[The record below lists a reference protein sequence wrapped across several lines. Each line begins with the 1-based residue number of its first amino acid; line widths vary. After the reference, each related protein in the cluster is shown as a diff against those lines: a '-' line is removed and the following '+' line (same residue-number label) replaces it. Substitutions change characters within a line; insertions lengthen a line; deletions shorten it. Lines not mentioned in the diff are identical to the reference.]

1 MAQEALE
8 LRAAQC
14 NWGELEAQLNAR
26 GFALPGQ
33 LLSARQCAELR
44 RAFHNDARF
53 RASVEMAPR
62 RFGAGRYRYF
72 ARPLPRAVAALRQS
86 LYPPLA
92 RIANRWWARLG
103 KRERFEPTLRGFLA
117 RCHRA
122 GQRRPTPLLLR
133 YEAGGYN
140 RLHQDLYGRIAFP
153 LQITILLSRP
163 GLDFHGGEFLLVE
176 QQARQQARAQVLHLA
191 RGEAV
196 VFPNALRPASPASA
210 RTAAVR
216 VRHGVSEVLSGER
229 LALGIIFHD
238 AE

>member
-1 MAQEALE
+1 MN
-8 LRAAQC
+8 RAAGRVAQC
-14 NWGELEAQLNAR
+14 NWDELEAQLNAR

-33 LLSARQCAELR
+33 LLQAKECAALR
-44 RAFHNDARF
+44 RAFHNDERF
-53 RASVEMAPR
+53 RATVDMAPR

-72 ARPLPRAVAALRQS
+72 ARPLPQAVAALRQS

-122 GQRRPTPLLLR
+122 GQHRPTPLLLR
-133 YEAGGYN
+133 YQTGGYN

-153 LQITILLSRP
+153 LQVTILLSRP
-163 GLDFHGGEFLLVE
+163 QLDFRGGEFLLME
-176 QQARQQARAQVLHLA
+176 QQARQQARGQVVHLA

-196 VFPNALRPASPASA
+196 VFPNALRPASARSA
-210 RTAAVR
+210 AALR
-216 VRHGVSEVLSGER
+216 VRHGVSEVQSGER

>member
-1 MAQEALE
+1 MAQ
-8 LRAAQC
+8 
-14 NWGELEAQLNAR
+14 
-26 GFALPGQ
+26 
-33 LLSARQCAELR
+33 
-44 RAFHNDARF
+44 H
-53 RASVEMAPR
+53 

-163 GLDFHGGEFLLVE
+163 EHFRGGEFLLVE

-196 VFPNALRPASPASA
+196 VFPNALRPAAPASHSSA
-210 RTAAVR
+210 RSAAVR
-216 VRHGVSEVLSGER
+216 VRHGVSEVQSGER

>member
-1 MAQEALE
+1 MNRAAQ
-8 LRAAQC
+8 RAAQC
-14 NWGELEAQLNAR
+14 NWEDMEAQLNAR

-33 LLSARQCAELR
+33 LLSAKECAALR
-44 RAFHNDARF
+44 RAFHKDERF
-53 RASVEMAPR
+53 RATVDMAPR

-72 ARPLPRAVAALRQS
+72 ARPLPQAVAALRQS

-103 KRERFEPTLRGFLA
+103 KRERFEPTLRGFLT

-133 YEAGGYN
+133 YQAGGYN

-153 LQITILLSRP
+153 LQVTILLSRP
-163 GLDFHGGEFLLVE
+163 QDFCGGEFLLME
-176 QQARQQARAQVLHLA
+176 QQARQQARGQVVHLA

-196 VFPNALRPASPASA
+196 VFPNALRPASARSA
-210 RTAAVR
+210 AALR
-216 VRHGVSEVLSGER
+216 VRHGVSEVQSGER

>member
-1 MAQEALE
+1 MNRAAQ
-8 LRAAQC
+8 RAAQC
-14 NWGELEAQLNAR
+14 NWEELEAQLNAR

-33 LLSARQCAELR
+33 LLPAKECAALR
-44 RAFHNDARF
+44 RAFHNDERF
-53 RASVEMAPR
+53 RATVDMAQH

-72 ARPLPRAVAALRQS
+72 ARPLPQAVAALRQS

-103 KRERFEPTLRGFLA
+103 KHERFEPTLRGFLA

-133 YEAGGYN
+133 YQTGGYN

-153 LQITILLSRP
+153 LQVTILLSRP
-163 GLDFHGGEFLLVE
+163 QLDFRGGEFLLME
-176 QQARQQARAQVLHLA
+176 QQARQQARGQVVHLA

-196 VFPNALRPASPASA
+196 VFPNALRPASARSA
-210 RTAAVR
+210 AALR
-216 VRHGVSEVLSGER
+216 VRHGVSEVQSGER